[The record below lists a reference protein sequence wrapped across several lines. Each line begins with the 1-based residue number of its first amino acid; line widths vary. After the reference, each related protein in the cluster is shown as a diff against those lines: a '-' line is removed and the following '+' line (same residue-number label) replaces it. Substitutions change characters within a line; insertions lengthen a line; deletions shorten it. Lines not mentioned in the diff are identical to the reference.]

1 MHNNI
6 ALHLLNTIVHPP
18 PNTYLYTHLCAI
30 WTRCHVIGCLH
41 NARLTAWIMNL
52 DNSWLI
58 APAVNNFFHDNNYRG
73 PSHFLRCTEQDR
85 CPKLFSEASVCI
97 RMALCHDAFDTQ
109 WYIFCQLCLEAAQRR
124 HTNEFMDWGSDAWTA
139 RWTDG
144 QINPMSLEIHPNAL
158 HYTASSHFLS
168 YFLSSLSFSPA
179 LLFLIALTDGCFN
192 NSCV

>member
-144 QINPMSLEIHPNAL
+144 RTNQSHESWNSPKRITFYSFFSFPELFSLISFFQSSSVVFN
-158 HYTASSHFLS
+158 SSHWW
-168 YFLSSLSFSPA
+168 
-179 LLFLIALTDGCFN
+179 LL
-192 NSCV
+192 